1 MKYICYARGKYYNKL
16 HIRKTIIQDN
26 RLQKILGFQAQALG
40 SYITLIYYMFNIVNA
55 LYCMKQ
61 ATVDLGERTP
71 TMMCSDENETSI
83 LNSTYKH

>member
-1 MKYICYARGKYYNKL
+1 
-16 HIRKTIIQDN
+16 
-26 RLQKILGFQAQALG
+26 
-40 SYITLIYYMFNIVNA
+40 MFNIVNA

-71 TMMCSDENETSI
+71 TMMSSDENETSI